1 MQFYYFYLNLAF
13 THWITQDGKVLF
25 LTKNKEIW
33 FEIVNGNRKNTYESV
48 QHDIK
53 SHETI
58 IYNSKTDMYYKL
70 NPTSISYSDSV
81 SGQYTP
87 LYNGSWIDLEGKTF
101 S

>member
-1 MQFYYFYLNLAF
+1 M
-13 THWITQDGKVLF
+13 F
-25 LTKNKEIW
+25 LTRNKEIW
-33 FEIVNGNRKNTYESV
+33 FEIVNGNRKNTYESI

-53 SHETI
+53 SHEII

-70 NPTSISYSDSV
+70 NPTSVSYSDSI

-87 LYNGSWIDLEGKTF
+87 LYKGSWIDLESKTF